1 MNTKDTGKRFAKT
14 PDLTAILNSESAK
27 DFIKAGEALTKEPEK
42 EVVKEVVKEVKK
54 TPDKAVV
61 KVSKKKNPVAAPV
74 TEDMN
79 WMSTSPSLRVQ
90 HIVRVPAPLKLLI
103 DYLGDTGK
111 GMNQTSIS
119 VEGLTKIAETLA
131 KERGLPLPDSWG
143 SWLTK

>member
-42 EVVKEVVKEVKK
+42 EAVKEVKK
-54 TPDKAVV
+54 TPEKAVI
-61 KVSKKKNPVAAPV
+61 KVSKKQKPVAVPV